1 VPIDPEPPFAAGDV
15 VDVRGDRWFVEEA
28 IAFADCTLLRLT
40 SAGSGMG
47 GRDCTL
53 LHPFDRPTK
62 QKLQHRVHVLTRRRW
77 GHLLQSRL
85 RDCRGL
91 GHLRAAAPA
100 AIDLLPFQL
109 EPALAVV
116 RGLASRLL
124 LADEVGLG
132 KTIQA
137 GLVLAELQQRG
148 WCDRALILTPAG
160 LRDQWADELG
170 RRFGIRAAI
179 LDAESLRAMSGTL
192 PFGLNPWLVEPVVI
206 ASMDF
211 VKQPE
216 VLRASRSVLW
226 DLLIIDEAHQVA
238 TARQRASAVRELANH
253 ARQLA
258 LLTATPH
265 AGDEAAY
272 NALCDI
278 GRLDDEDDPILLFR
292 RTRSEVEP
300 SRLRR
305 VHLLPVRLSAD
316 ERHMHWLLESYVR
329 RAWQLGRASDKPAV
343 RLVAT
348 VLSKRALSSA
358 SSLAVSV
365 ERRLTLLSGR
375 TPPPLQAGLPF
386 DLEEDVADLD
396 PALAAPIFDRVD
408 EEQRALEQIL
418 AAAERAR
425 ANERKVRVLQ
435 KILRRIHE
443 AAVVFTEYRDTL
455 LTLESAIR
463 GLRRSV
469 LLHGGL
475 ARHERRSAVEAFNH
489 GAADVL
495 LATDAGSE
503 GLNLQSRCR
512 LVINF
517 ELPWNPIRLEQRI
530 GRVDRL
536 GQRHPV
542 HAINLFARDT
552 AESTVLACLARRV
565 EQIRQSLPSFEN
577 PVFLRTE
584 AQIATEIFDDP
595 HSSAA
600 T

>member
-1 VPIDPEPPFAAGDV
+1 MPSDPEPPFAAGDV
-15 VDVRGDRWFVEEA
+15 VDVRGDRWLVEEA
-28 IAFADCTLLRLT
+28 VAFADCTLLRLT
-40 SAGSGMG
+40 SAGSGMR
-47 GRDCTL
+47 GRDCKL
-53 LHPFDRPTK
+53 LHPFDRVTR
-62 QKLQHRVHVLTRRRW
+62 QKLQHRVQVVTRRRW

-85 RDCRGL
+85 RDCREL
-91 GHLRAAAPA
+91 GHLRGAAPA

-116 RGLASRLL
+116 RGLASRVL

-137 GLVLAELQQRG
+137 GLVLAELQHRG

-160 LRDQWADELG
+160 LREQWAGELG

-179 LDAESLRAMSGTL
+179 LDAESLRVMSGTL

-206 ASMDF
+206 TSMDF

-216 VLRASRSVLW
+216 VLRASSSVLW

-238 TARQRASAVRELANH
+238 TARQRASAVRALANH
-253 ARQLA
+253 ARHLA

-265 AGDEAAY
+265 AGNEAAY
-272 NALCDI
+272 NTLCDL
-278 GRLDDEDDPILLFR
+278 GRLGEDDPLLLFR

-305 VHLLPVRLSAD
+305 AHLLPVRLSAD
-316 ERHMHWLLESYVR
+316 ERNMHWLLESYVR
-329 RAWQLGRASDKPAV
+329 RAWQFGRASGKPEA

-375 TPPPLQAGLPF
+375 TPLPLQTGLPF

-455 LTLESAIR
+455 LTLESAI
-463 GLRRSV
+463 GVLRRPV

-512 LVINF
+512 LVINL

-536 GQRHPV
+536 GQRNVV

-552 AESTVLACLARRV
+552 AESTVLAGLARRV
-565 EQIRQSLPSFEN
+565 DHIRQSFPSFEN
-577 PVFLRTE
+577 PVFLRSE
-584 AQIATEIFDDP
+584 AQIAAEIFDDP

>member
-1 VPIDPEPPFAAGDV
+1 VPSDPEPPFAAGDV
-15 VDVRGDRWFVEEA
+15 VDVRGDRWLVEEA

-40 SAGSGMG
+40 NAGSGMR
-47 GRDCTL
+47 GRDCKL
-53 LHPFDRPTK
+53 LHPFDRVTR
-62 QKLQHRVHVLTRRRW
+62 QKLQRRVQVVTRRRW

-85 RDCRGL
+85 RDCREL

-100 AIDLLPFQL
+100 VIDLLPFQL

-116 RGLASRLL
+116 RGFASRLL

-160 LRDQWADELG
+160 LREQWACELG

-206 ASMDF
+206 TSMDF

-216 VLRASRSVLW
+216 VLRASSSVLW

-253 ARQLA
+253 ARHVT

-272 NALCDI
+272 NTLCDL
-278 GRLDDEDDPILLFR
+278 GRLGEDDPLLLFR

-305 VHLLPVRLSAD
+305 AHLLPVRLNAD
-316 ERHMHWLLESYVR
+316 EQNMHLLLESYVR
-329 RAWQLGRASDKPAV
+329 RAWQIGRASGKPEA

-348 VLSKRALSSA
+348 VLTKRALSSA

-375 TPPPLQAGLPF
+375 TPLPLQTGLPF
-386 DLEEDVADLD
+386 DLEEDVVDLD

-418 AAAERAR
+418 AAAKRAR
-425 ANERKVRVLQ
+425 PNERKVRVLQ
-435 KILRRIHE
+435 RILRRIHE

-455 LTLESAIR
+455 LTLESAI
-463 GLRRSV
+463 GVLRRPV

-475 ARHERRSAVEAFNH
+475 ARHERRSAVEAFNQ

-512 LVINF
+512 LVINL

-536 GQRHPV
+536 GQRNVV

-552 AESTVLACLARRV
+552 AESTVLAGLARRV
-565 EQIRQSLPSFEN
+565 DQIRQSLPSFEN

-584 AQIATEIFDDP
+584 AQIAAAIFDDP

-600 T
+600 R

>member
-1 VPIDPEPPFAAGDV
+1 VPNDPESPLAAGDV
-15 VDVRGDRWFVEEA
+15 VDVRGDHWLVEEA
-28 IAFADCTLLRLT
+28 LAFADCTLLRLT
-40 SAGSGMG
+40 SAGSGMR
-47 GRDCTL
+47 GRDCRL

-62 QKLQHRVHVLTRRRW
+62 QKLQHRVQLVTRRRW

-85 RDCRGL
+85 RECREL

-148 WCDRALILTPAG
+148 WCERALILTPAG
-160 LRDQWADELG
+160 LREQWADELG

-179 LDAESLRAMSGTL
+179 LDAESLRTMGGTL

-238 TARQRASAVRELANH
+238 TAHQRASAVRELANH
-253 ARQLA
+253 ARQIA

-265 AGDEAAY
+265 AGEEAAY

-278 GRLDDEDDPILLFR
+278 GRLDEDDPILLFR
-292 RTRSEVEP
+292 RTRNDVEP
-300 SRLRR
+300 SRRRR

-316 ERHMHWLLESYVR
+316 ERNMHRLLESYVR
-329 RAWQLGRASDKPAV
+329 RAWRLGRASDRPEV
-343 RLVAT
+343 QLVVT
-348 VLSKRALSSA
+348 VLTKRALSSA

-375 TPPPLQAGLPF
+375 TSLPLQTGLPF
-386 DLEEDVADLD
+386 DLEEDTADVN

-408 EEQRALEQIL
+408 EEQRSLEQIL

-435 KILRRIHE
+435 TILRRIHE
-443 AAVVFTEYRDTL
+443 PAVVFTEYRDTL
-455 LTLESAIR
+455 LTLESAMVV
-463 GLRRSV
+463 LRRPV

-475 ARHERRSAVEAFNH
+475 TRHERRSAVEAFNH

-512 LVINF
+512 LVINL

-536 GQRHPV
+536 GQSHPV

-552 AESTVLACLARRV
+552 AESTVLARLVRRV

-577 PVFLRTE
+577 PVLLRTE
-584 AQIATEIFDDP
+584 AQIATEIFDDA
-595 HSSAA
+595 HTSAA
-600 T
+600 S